1 MSASSEPV
9 AVSKKASKES
19 GSSSSAAP
27 AAQKAAAV
35 VDKAD
40 AKTPLFPVTPDWKKV
55 PLHERIV
62 VDAAC
67 KLLKERERKREKK
80 KQKNNNFC

>member
-27 AAQKAAAV
+27 AAQKAAV

-62 VDAAC
+62 FDAAC